1 MSEGPQGN
9 PYGNPYN
16 DPRGNPPGN
25 PYGFVIPPMPS
36 APPPAPPA
44 PADGLRAVA
53 VALLNLTGLGLGY
66 TLMRRWGLMAACWF
80 ATGVLLLAAL
90 PADPD
95 GVPSGVVVGYLVLL
109 VLAAVHGAFAGLRTR
124 LTWPAGAPLAIALG
138 LVLLAVPAGGVV
150 LYDMARDE
158 ATEQMLLDR
167 LDQADRLV
175 RAGEGRPFG
184 TAEAGYRQALRAYRD
199 LRADHP
205 GSRAAGKVPDR
216 LETYYTTVGAAY
228 AQKDYCGAIPGLTY
242 LRTVPATISTKELGT
257 LAQWPDDRLATSLY
271 ECASQGLATN
281 ATGWPGLFGDLLNG
295 FPDSAQAAKVAPAVR
310 SAVDKAAKGVGGS
323 EPCAAVERLRT
334 LGTRAGGLRGGESG
348 VADAIAEQ
356 ADRAGKTANAGVYAC
371 GVDQYKDG
379 DFDEAAQ
386 TMNTFAAGN
395 KTDKRR
401 ALARKFAIAAEVAS
415 EVPAAGRHLP
425 TLASGGSISVT
436 IKNDSPH
443 AVTVYYT
450 GPVTGSLTLGAC
462 GGCTTY
468 SLLEPSLLGFKP
480 CQNSGRHYPQRTIRL
495 PAGTTYFLHK
505 SDAGL
510 GTTPA
515 SDTAKLSPGYIY
527 TECAYTTK
535 AFGF

>member
-1 MSEGPQGN
+1 
-9 PYGNPYN
+9 
-16 DPRGNPPGN
+16 
-25 PYGFVIPPMPS
+25 MPS
-36 APPPAPPA
+36 TPPSPPPA
-44 PADGLRAVA
+44 PADGLRAAA

-66 TLMRRWGLMAACWF
+66 ALLRRWGLMAACWL
-80 ATGVLLLAAL
+80 ATGVLLLVAL

-109 VLAAVHGAFAGLRTR
+109 ALAAIHGAFAGLRTR
-124 LTWPAGAPLAIALG
+124 LAWPTGSPVAIALG

-175 RAGEGRPFG
+175 RAGEGREFG
-184 TAEAGYRQALRAYRD
+184 TAEAGYRKALRAYRD

-205 GSRAAGKVPDR
+205 DSRAAAEVPDR
-216 LETYYTTVGAAY
+216 LKTYYTTVGAAY
-228 AQKDYCGAIPGLTY
+228 EQKDYCGAIPGLTY
-242 LRTVPATISTKELGT
+242 LRTVPASIGKKDLGT
-257 LAQWPDDRLATSLY
+257 LAEWPDDRLATSLY
-271 ECASQGLATN
+271 ECGAQGMATN
-281 ATGWPGLFGDLLNG
+281 ATGWTGLFGDLLSA
-295 FPDSAQAAKVAPAVR
+295 FPDSAQAAEVAPAIG
-310 SAVDKAAKGVGGS
+310 SAVDKAVKAVGGS
-323 EPCAAVERLRT
+323 DPCAAVDRLRS
-334 LGTRAGGLRGGESG
+334 LGTQVRGLRGGTAGVDESLAKQAGRATKSADSG
-348 VADAIAEQ
+348 VY
-356 ADRAGKTANAGVYAC
+356 TC

-379 DFDEAAQ
+379 DFDAAAQ
-386 TMNTFAAGN
+386 TMNTFVAGH
-395 KTDKRR
+395 KTDRRR

-415 EVPAAGRHLP
+415 EVPAAGKHLP

-443 AVTVYYT
+443 PVTVYYT

-462 GGCTTY
+462 GSCTTY

-480 CQNSGRHYPQRTIRL
+480 CQNTSRHYPQRTIRL
-495 PAGTTYFLHK
+495 PVGTTYFLHR
-505 SDAGL
+505 SSAGL

-515 SDTAKLSPGYIY
+515 TDTAKLKSGYIY

-535 AFGF
+535 ALGF